1 MADDPHDPGFLN
13 APAHPDPAE
22 GIPTQQAEGAATPVP
37 EAAEPEIAGP
47 EAAKPEATALETAEP
62 EAPSPRLPFLGEI
75 VHRRSWP
82 LIAIVFLFGLFLAAV
97 PFLFQAERS
106 PFADALSLYDRIC
119 ASNGRPSA
127 TDLSAAALA
136 LDPGHLATALSALP
150 CVPRSDY
157 RPRMDPVQG
166 RQYGADRAF
175 VVTLERRVPSTSSGP
190 DSLHFLVEE
199 EGGAIRW
206 SPWPATTPTP

>member
-1 MADDPHDPGFLN
+1 MADDPHDPGFLSP
-13 APAHPDPAE
+13 PARPGPAE
-22 GIPTQQAEGAATPVP
+22 DAPRLDADGAATPEP
-37 EAAEPEIAGP
+37 EAAGSSQPDAADTPEPEDAQ
-47 EAAKPEATALETAEP
+47 L
-62 EAPSPRLPFLGEI
+62 EAPPPRMPFLGEI

-119 ASNGRPSA
+119 ASGGKPSA
-127 TDLSAAALA
+127 TDLSAASLA
-136 LDPGHLATALSALP
+136 LDPDHLATALSALP

-157 RPRMDPVQG
+157 RPRMDPVEG

-175 VVTLERRVPSTSSGP
+175 VVTLERRTPSASSGP
-190 DSLHFLVEE
+190 DTLRFLVEE

-206 SPWPATTPTP
+206 SPWPATAPTP